1 MVAKLLNDN
10 KPKTSLKIRI
20 RTVSNFIDLIQ
31 FDLICQMFTIF
42 WSGVESKRTVSGG
55 KRKKKILHCVH
66 QLHKACA

>member
-31 FDLICQMFTIF
+31 FDLICQMFAIF

-55 KRKKKILHCVH
+55 K
-66 QLHKACA
+66 